1 MANNTSEFTK
11 LLVPCGHTFCNSF
24 SKKLVNC
31 PNHRVKI
38 ESRLHLKNLN
48 IRIRKEPVIQ
58 FSESIKAD
66 KYFIYNKLLYE

>member
-1 MANNTSEFTK
+1 MENNTSEFTN
-11 LLVPCGHTFCNSF
+11 LLVPCGHTFCNSC

-31 PNHRVKI
+31 LNCRVKI